1 MYDRTALR
9 TVAAAKGDARP
20 VDLADRLKVAQATAW
35 RLYHGH
41 TAPSARVAAAVEH
54 AYGLPASALL
64 KQRQAVTEAA
74 A

>member
-9 TVAAAKGDARP
+9 AVARAKGDARY
-20 VDLADRLKVAQATAW
+20 VDLADRLKVAHTTAW
-35 RLYHGH
+35 RLWTGK
-41 TAPSARVAAAVEH
+41 TAPSARVAAAVEA

-64 KQRQAVTEAA
+64 KPATPGEAA

>member
-9 TVAAAKGDARP
+9 TVARANGDERYI
-20 VDLADRLKVAQATAW
+20 DLADRLKVAPVTAW
-35 RLYHGH
+35 RLWTGK
-41 TAPSARVAAAVEH
+41 TAPSTRVAAAVET

-64 KQRQAVTEAA
+64 KPTGAA